1 MKNITIKCKQLFYLE
16 FSNFANL
23 WKYFL
28 NSQISVKFGNYMK
41 DTNSANLNPLGT
53 RKGLKRNRQKA
64 KQVVQDNLTID
75 FNDEAFVSYWEQN
88 KLDKQL
94 ENEHTEIND
103 KRFKDI
109 NPTDLKLDIQLV
121 GKRSK
126 SVPSSDRKADRI
138 LDGSIAENEH
148 KITVTKS

>member
-1 MKNITIKCKQLFYLE
+1 
-16 FSNFANL
+16 
-23 WKYFL
+23 
-28 NSQISVKFGNYMK
+28 MK

-75 FNDEAFVSYWEQN
+75 FNDEAFVSYWEQI

-126 SVPSSDRKADRI
+126 SVPSSDRKADGI
-138 LDGSIAENEH
+138 LDGSIAENEL